1 MLDRKS
7 KSKQTRSTAWNVY
20 CYHKF
25 KRSGRYMAV
34 KIVRQFAFNSD
45 VSFFPY
51 ISSYMTWTSTNYKL
65 K

>member
-7 KSKQTRSTAWNVY
+7 KSKQTRGTAKNVY

-25 KRSGRYMAV
+25 KSSGRYMAV

-45 VSFFPY
+45 APFLMFY
-51 ISSYMTWTSTNYKL
+51 FI
-65 K
+65 